1 MSSDESYS
9 WVWEEEELPPRD
21 YTSSRPPT
29 TLGAIV
35 NRKGKFDKYVVVD
48 NHHGWRSM
56 KIARIDDKE
65 NTRIIGWT
73 EFEQDYEE
81 RFF

>member
-1 MSSDESYS
+1 MSSDGSYS
-9 WVWEEEELPPRD
+9 WVWEEEEITASSDTTNPPVKV
-21 YTSSRPPT
+21 
-29 TLGAIV
+29 GAII

-65 NTRIIGWT
+65 ITRIIGWT

-81 RFF
+81 RYFV